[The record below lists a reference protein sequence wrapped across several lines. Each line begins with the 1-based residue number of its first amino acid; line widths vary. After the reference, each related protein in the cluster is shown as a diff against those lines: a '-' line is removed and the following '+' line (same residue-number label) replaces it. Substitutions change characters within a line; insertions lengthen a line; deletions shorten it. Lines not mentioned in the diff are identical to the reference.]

1 MHMINKKLVQRMYD
15 RILVESIVESFFR
28 QIYKNHDRG
37 GAKEWIDNRILELT
51 LESNVITCDHEDNTI
66 TYNEEIF
73 NYDFQY
79 ITNLCISLLKDKI
92 EV

>member
-37 GAKEWIDNRILELT
+37 GAKEWIDNRILELDRK
-51 LESNVITCDHEDNTI
+51 SV
-66 TYNEEIF
+66 
-73 NYDFQY
+73 
-79 ITNLCISLLKDKI
+79 
-92 EV
+92 V